1 MSKPSDEGVLIFL
14 GMKMLGK
21 SFEDFV
27 AILLKKRFPNYI
39 LLIQHRLDS
48 GLRPDFVLE
57 CDEKIIVA
65 DAKERQV
72 LTKANIEQICD
83 YIDELNADCGII
95 FVADFTE
102 ISELVEDYA
111 IINAVEIEYTGWKK
125 SELILQKANEISR

>member
-1 MSKPSDEGVLIFL
+1 LRATPLFFK
-14 GMKMLGK
+14 KMTSGK
-21 SFEDFV
+21 DFEDFV
-27 AILLKKRFPNYI
+27 ALLLKKRFPDYA

-72 LTKANIEQICD
+72 LTKASIEQICD
-83 YIDELNADCGII
+83 YIDELNADYGII

-102 ISELVEDYA
+102 ISEVVEDYA
-111 IINAVEIEYTGWKK
+111 IINAVEIEYTNWKK
-125 SELILQKANEISR
+125 PELNFPKVLRHRN

>member
-1 MSKPSDEGVLIFL
+1 MTIP
-14 GMKMLGK
+14 GK
-21 SFEDFV
+21 DFEDFV
-27 AILLKKRFPNYI
+27 ALLLKKRFPDYA

-72 LTKANIEQICD
+72 LTKASIEQICD
-83 YIDELNADCGII
+83 YIDELNADYGII

-102 ISELVEDYA
+102 ISEVVEDYA
-111 IINAVEIEYTGWKK
+111 VINAVEIEYTNWKK
-125 SELILQKANEISR
+125 PELILQKTNEISR

>member
-1 MSKPSDEGVLIFL
+1 MTIP
-14 GMKMLGK
+14 GK
-21 SFEDFV
+21 DFEDFV
-27 AILLKKRFPNYI
+27 ALLLKKRFPDYA

-57 CDEKIIVA
+57 YDEKIIVA

-72 LTKANIEQICD
+72 LTKDSIEQICD
-83 YIDELNADCGII
+83 YIDELNADYGII

-111 IINAVEIEYTGWKK
+111 IINAVEIEYTNWKK
-125 SELILQKANEISR
+125 SELNFPKILRHRI

>member
-1 MSKPSDEGVLIFL
+1 MTS
-14 GMKMLGK
+14 GK
-21 SFEDFV
+21 DFEDFV
-27 AILLKKRFPNYI
+27 ALLLKKRFPDYA

-72 LTKANIEQICD
+72 LTKASIEQICD
-83 YIDELNADCGII
+83 YIDELNADYGII

-102 ISELVEDYA
+102 ISEVVEDYA
-111 IINAVEIEYTGWKK
+111 IINAVEIEYTNWKK
-125 SELILQKANEISR
+125 PELILQKTNEISR

>member
-1 MSKPSDEGVLIFL
+1 MTIP
-14 GMKMLGK
+14 GK
-21 SFEDFV
+21 DFEDFV
-27 AILLKKRFPNYI
+27 ALLLKKRFPDYA

-72 LTKANIEQICD
+72 LTKASIEQICD
-83 YIDELNADCGII
+83 YIDELNADYGII

-102 ISELVEDYA
+102 ISEVVEDYA
-111 IINAVEIEYTGWKK
+111 IINAVEIEYTNWKK
-125 SELILQKANEISR
+125 PELILQNTNEISR

>member
-1 MSKPSDEGVLIFL
+1 MTP
-14 GMKMLGK
+14 GK
-21 SFEDFV
+21 DFEDFV
-27 AILLKKRFPNYI
+27 ALLLKKRFPDYA

-72 LTKANIEQICD
+72 LTKASIEQICD
-83 YIDELNADCGII
+83 YIDELNADYGII

-102 ISELVEDYA
+102 ISEVVEDYA
-111 IINAVEIEYTGWKK
+111 IINAVEIEYTNWKK
-125 SELILQKANEISR
+125 SELILQKTNEISR

>member
-1 MSKPSDEGVLIFL
+1 MTP
-14 GMKMLGK
+14 GK
-21 SFEDFV
+21 DFEDFV
-27 AILLKKRFPNYI
+27 ALLLKKRFPDYA

-72 LTKANIEQICD
+72 LTKASIEQICD
-83 YIDELNADCGII
+83 YIDELNADYGII

-102 ISELVEDYA
+102 ISEVVEDYA
-111 IINAVEIEYTGWKK
+111 IINAVEIEYTNWKK
-125 SELILQKANEISR
+125 PELILQKTNEISR

>member
-1 MSKPSDEGVLIFL
+1 MTQ
-14 GMKMLGK
+14 GK
-21 SFEDFV
+21 DFEDFV
-27 AILLKKRFPNYI
+27 ALLLKKRFPDYA

-72 LTKANIEQICD
+72 LTKASIEQICD
-83 YIDELNADCGII
+83 YIDELNADYGII

-102 ISELVEDYA
+102 ISEVVEDYA
-111 IINAVEIEYTGWKK
+111 IINAVEIEYTDWKK
-125 SELILQKANEISR
+125 PELNFPKVLRHRN

>member
-1 MSKPSDEGVLIFL
+1 MTQ
-14 GMKMLGK
+14 GK
-21 SFEDFV
+21 DFEDFV
-27 AILLKKRFPNYI
+27 ALLLKKRFPDYA

-72 LTKANIEQICD
+72 LTKASIEQICD
-83 YIDELNADCGII
+83 YIDELDADYGII

-102 ISELVEDYA
+102 ISEVVEDYA
-111 IINAVEIEYTGWKK
+111 IINAVEIEYTNWKK
-125 SELILQKANEISR
+125 PELILQKTNEISR